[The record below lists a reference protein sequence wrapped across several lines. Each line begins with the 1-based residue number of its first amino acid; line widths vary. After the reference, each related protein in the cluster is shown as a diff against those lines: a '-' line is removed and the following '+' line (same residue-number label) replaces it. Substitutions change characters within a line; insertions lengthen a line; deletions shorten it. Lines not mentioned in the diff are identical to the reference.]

1 MSKRL
6 LLLNLIVVSAG
17 VVFSVQLARS
27 FLSSPQLPPP
37 PPTRPAQAAPLPTTE
52 ESPRAPGPLAQ
63 YDVVASKNL
72 FNPNRS
78 EAGAA
83 SAAPVAKPLLY
94 GIVLKDGAPAAF
106 LEDPTTKKVASYK
119 VGDAVAGGQLEQI
132 EADRVVIRRGES
144 TFEVLLRDPS
154 KPKAVAGSPPAA
166 PGQPGASPPRP
177 QLPGAPT
184 VQAPPTPAAPQPGSP
199 TLFRRPQSPAVPP
212 ARNAPDS

>member
-6 LLLNLIVVSAG
+6 LLLNLILVSAG
-17 VVFSVQLARS
+17 VVFSVQLVRT
-27 FLSSPQLPPP
+27 FLASPRLPSP
-37 PPTRPAQAAPLPTTE
+37 
-52 ESPRAPGPLAQ
+52 PRAPASQATPPPATEDSARAPVPLTT

-83 SAAPVAKPLLY
+83 SAAPVAKPLLH

-132 EADRVVIRRGES
+132 EADRVVIRRGEG
-144 TFEVLLRDPS
+144 TFEVLQIGR
-154 KPKAVAGSPPAA
+154 AHV
-166 PGQPGASPPRP
+166 
-177 QLPGAPT
+177 
-184 VQAPPTPAAPQPGSP
+184 
-199 TLFRRPQSPAVPP
+199 
-212 ARNAPDS
+212 